1 MRIAVT
7 YDQGQIFQHF
17 GQTRTFKIYDVV
29 DDKIMTSGLL
39 PAGEYSHGAL
49 ADFLAINGVNVLICG
64 GMGLHPYEL
73 LKNHHIEVINGAT
86 GDVDSAVNA
95 YLSGDLQ
102 AAGTSAMHQ
111 CHHH

>member
-17 GQTRTFKIYDVV
+17 GQTRTFKIYDIKDNQV
-29 DDKIMTSGLL
+29 MTSGLL

-49 ADFLAINGVNVLICG
+49 ADLLALNGVNVLICG
-64 GMGLHPYEL
+64 GMGLHPYQL
-73 LKNHHIEVINGAT
+73 LSNHHIDVINGAS
-86 GDVDSAVNA
+86 GDVDDAVSA
-95 YLSGDLQ
+95 YLSGELK